1 MCGFRIF
8 SKEVGEGGAV
18 GGIIVFAR
26 EVRGFF
32 FLVESKKC
40 TRSAQVFC
48 LLYLV
53 SSLLIYSFATGM
65 QHKVRLFIIKFFG
78 QTIFLFWFGLSLSII
93 VNLMM
98 IFAHLYYYKHELHV
112 NTRCFDWAIRHV
124 SLGLRGAVNSELT
137 DGCTN
142 ITE

>member
-8 SKEVGEGGAV
+8 PKGGKV

-26 EVRGFF
+26 EVRGLFWVVFF
-32 FLVESKKC
+32 FLVEWKKC
-40 TRSAQVFC
+40 TRSVQVFC
-48 LLYLV
+48 MENGLLYLV

-112 NTRCFDWAIRHV
+112 NTRCHID
-124 SLGLRGAVNSELT
+124 AVLIGSYVMLA
-137 DGCTN
+137 
-142 ITE
+142 

>member
-8 SKEVGEGGAV
+8 PKEVGWGREV

-26 EVRGFF
+26 EVRGLFWVVFF
-32 FLVESKKC
+32 FLVEWKKC

-48 LLYLV
+48 MENGLLYLV

-93 VNLMM
+93 VNLLM
-98 IFAHLYYYKHELHV
+98 IFAHLYYYKHDLHV
-112 NTRCFDWAIRHV
+112 NTRCHID
-124 SLGLRGAVNSELT
+124 AVLIGSYVMLA
-137 DGCTN
+137 
-142 ITE
+142 

>member
-1 MCGFRIF
+1 M
-8 SKEVGEGGAV
+8 GEGGRRDNCV
-18 GGIIVFAR
+18 CKGGPR
-26 EVRGFF
+26 LF

-78 QTIFLFWFGLSLSII
+78 QTIFLF
-93 VNLMM
+93 
-98 IFAHLYYYKHELHV
+98 
-112 NTRCFDWAIRHV
+112 
-124 SLGLRGAVNSELT
+124 
-137 DGCTN
+137 
-142 ITE
+142 